1 MEIKFEKMFK
11 NGVSMSITCEEADLK
26 KAVSYL
32 NEYEKYLDKKDEPKP
47 TKFVK
52 EMNKIVRG
60 ESNGSDN
67 MFTQPSE
74 KQISILEKYNI
85 PVPSTRSEASE
96 IIKTVIRGE
105 ASEYIPA
112 LNEFLGDPKRYVEY
126 LNSDDDED

>member
-74 KQISILEKYNI
+74 KQIVILEKYHI

-112 LNEFLGDPKRYVEY
+112 LNEFLGDPKSYVEY